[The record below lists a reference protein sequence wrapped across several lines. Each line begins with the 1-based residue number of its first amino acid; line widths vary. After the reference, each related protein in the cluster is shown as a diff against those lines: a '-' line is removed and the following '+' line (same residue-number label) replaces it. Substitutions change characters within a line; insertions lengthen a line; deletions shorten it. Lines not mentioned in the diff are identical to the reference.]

1 MTSLIF
7 KIRIILYDINN
18 EQILKLFKLF
28 DKYRIDLNLYMKK
41 YHLSNFTMSLC
52 NLYAKSISESMVG
65 IDSTELISMNHDVF
79 SRLARGA
86 TAVRRLEN
94 FSARQLAT
102 WISIVIIYIVR
113 FLFSHRFT
121 LFTFYIFTVMREL
134 SFSHGRMVL

>member
-1 MTSLIF
+1 MCVWNSTSKACGPNF
-7 KIRIILYDINN
+7 SRDR
-18 EQILKLFKLF
+18 F
-28 DKYRIDLNLYMKK
+28 DRND
-41 YHLSNFTMSLC
+41 
-52 NLYAKSISESMVG
+52 VRRVP
-65 IDSTELISMNHDVF
+65 NHAVF